1 MIKRF
6 NLSRIQVK
14 IIKNNSLILLIG
26 LILLTII
33 GTQFYNINKK
43 KINNNYLNLINNIY
57 FQKNVEHILNNLQPR
72 YQKIEHKIAEGET
85 FNKILNKYQIP
96 ANEIKKIKKNL
107 LKKNK
112 INNLKTGQ
120 KIIFTI
126 DKLDKIKVIDFL
138 FPVSRTEKIQ
148 LSRNFTTDDFI
159 KKKLL
164 LI

>member
-126 DKLDKIKVIDFL
+126 DMLDKIKVIDFL